1 MERKHGK
8 IRILFTIPN
17 FHTAGSGKAL
27 LNIASRLN
35 KNIFEPHIACLHSR
49 GEYFSVVNESD
60 IPVHIFQ
67 FTASMSQRIN
77 GLIKCWEISRLM
89 KKINPHIIHSFHYAA
104 DYSEA
109 LAARMAGI
117 PWIYTKKNMNW
128 GGKSKNGWK
137 LRSFLAAHI
146 LAQNTDMIRYFFP
159 YRKNVSLV
167 PRGVDTNEFI
177 SEDKDDKLIH
187 KYNISTHEK
196 VILTVANLVPV
207 KGIEIL
213 LDAFQILSK
222 KDGSIRL
229 FIVGDKNSNYGKEME
244 KKAAQY
250 THSRKIHF
258 IGKVQDVKK
267 YYSITDI
274 FVLPTLDEGR
284 KEGCPVSLLEAMSCN
299 LPVIASDISGVNDIL
314 EPFPNTSFKAGDVSA
329 LDKILNKML
338 CNYKLYSG
346 MELKYRSYIKNNFDI
361 SLEVLRHEN
370 IYNKLLK

>member
-1 MERKHGK
+1 MKEKRIK
-8 IRILFTIPN
+8 ILFTIPN
-17 FHTAGSGKAL
+17 FDTAGSGKAL
-27 LNIASRLN
+27 LNIVTRLD
-35 KNIFEPHIACLHSR
+35 KKLFEPHIACLHDK
-49 GEYFSVVNESD
+49 GEFFKVVEESG
-60 IPVHIFQ
+60 IPIHIFQ
-67 FTASMSQRIN
+67 FTTPMIGRIK
-77 GLIKCWEISRLM
+77 GILHCWKISRLM

-159 YRKNVSLV
+159 YLKNVSLV
-167 PRGVDTNEFI
+167 PRGVDTDEFI
-177 SEDKDDKLIH
+177 YKEKDAKLIH
-187 KYNISTHEK
+187 KYNILSHEK

-213 LDAFQILSK
+213 LDAFQLLSR
-222 KDGSIRL
+222 KDSSVSL
-229 FIVGDKNSNYGKEME
+229 FIVGDKNSDYGKEME
-244 KKAAQY
+244 KKAALN

-258 IGKVQDVKK
+258 IGKVQDVIK

-274 FVLPTLDEGR
+274 FVLPTLNEGR
-284 KEGCPVSLLEAMSCN
+284 REGSPVSLLEAMSCN

-314 EPFPNTSFKAGDVSA
+314 EPFSDTYFKAGDISA
-329 LDKILNKML
+329 LNKILNKML
-338 CNYKLYSG
+338 CNYNLYSG
-346 MELKYRSYIKNNFDI
+346 MKLKYRTYIKNNFDI
-361 SLEVLRHEN
+361 SLEVSRHEK
-370 IYNKLLK
+370 IYKKLLK